1 MKSAIFLGFFAVC
14 ILVVVNFLVA
24 RKIGSIYERMMKHKD
39 VRISLTQDVLMGVR
53 QIKYLNWEPIF
64 EKKILEIRQK
74 EFQCLTV
81 AKYLDALCVFFWAA
95 TTVVISTFSFVAYD
109 TLGEDVRKINVFT
122 AISLFNILIF
132 PLNALPWTI
141 GGMLTGR
148 VSFKRL
154 MEFFSTPEVSK
165 RLMLQDGNSE
175 NAIEIK
181 NMSFI
186 WPVQRNEENRR
197 KSEEELNKA
206 PFTLKNLRLEIK
218 KGSLTMIL
226 GKIGSGKTALANA
239 ILREMESLNYLSK
252 ISVSSSDKENDSEYK
267 DLVVNGSIAYVSQ
280 NSWLQNT
287 TIKVNFNY

>member
-1 MKSAIFLGFFAVC
+1 
-14 ILVVVNFLVA
+14 
-24 RKIGSIYERMMKHKD
+24 
-39 VRISLTQDVLMGVR
+39 
-53 QIKYLNWEPIF
+53 
-64 EKKILEIRQK
+64 
-74 EFQCLTV
+74 
-81 AKYLDALCVFFWAA
+81 
-95 TTVVISTFSFVAYD
+95 
-109 TLGEDVRKINVFT
+109 
-122 AISLFNILIF
+122 
-132 PLNALPWTI
+132 
-141 GGMLTGR
+141 MLTGR

>member
-24 RKIGSIYERMMKHKD
+24 RKIGSIYERMMQHKD
-39 VRISLTQDVLMGVR
+39 VRISLTQDVLMGIR

-64 EKKILEIRQK
+64 EKKIIQIRQK
-74 EFQCLTV
+74 EFHCLTV

-95 TTVVISTFSFVAYD
+95 TTIVISTFSFVAYD

-181 NMSFI
+181 NMSFV
-186 WPVQRNEENRR
+186 WPVQRNEESRR

-239 ILREMESLNYLSK
+239 ILRELESLNYLSK
-252 ISVSSSDKENDSEYK
+252 ISVGSSDKENDSEFK
-267 DLVVNGSIAYVSQ
+267 DLVVNGKIAYVSQ

-287 TIKVNFNY
+287 TLKVNLNC